1 MEGKLLNHETNI
13 YRNQLNLTI
22 DNFYSDSNILKGFNL
37 IKLENFDRERLERAF
52 YITIR
57 ELYITTFIDLKNFS
71 KVDHEKNSQ
80 FYIPN
85 LIIDSSAEEYLK
97 NLELSNGEIAKIIVF
112 SNQKEAGFMIMMH
125 HGYSDSRSM
134 YTIMKFAMELYYGE
148 YDISSFESSYLKLRI
163 LPLKEKTNRQ
173 KIYLESD
180 KCLRDRNY
188 WENQISN
195 IDFNL
200 TVLNEKSSRITR
212 TLSKLTVDLLA
223 KMNAKKISS
232 NVSVFSLIF
241 SYLKGH
247 LNLNRSYTGF
257 SFDSRI
263 SKEKDSIGMYVNN
276 LFLEYKDGY
285 NSFVL
290 DLLSKTNKNI
300 RNAIKHGKFPVIG
313 EFGIFYDSIIS
324 YVNINDYDGDKYKEL
339 WVPPSEIAIPVVV
352 TFKERGGDVVIELD
366 YQNSLYQSQQIE
378 AFLETYETYLVL
390 FLKRLITKSAF
401 KMDDVPFIYSD
412 TTMSEI
418 KKIPTFDELNLK
430 EIIFK
435 ECLVGHKKTIV
446 SQGDEYSF
454 SEVNIASNIIAKF
467 LSQIDGNYIV
477 IYGKASIE
485 YITIVLAC
493 IKAGKVY
500 IPFSN
505 LSPPNRIVEVMKE
518 LDAKLIC
525 LPDFSIDLLDQE
537 CSKKFHY
544 QDLFASGKEE
554 LLVKE
559 WDMNQTTCC
568 IFYTSGTTGVPK
580 GIPIKFVS
588 IENII
593 SFNDESLVHEKSA
606 LFLIADITFD
616 ISLHAIFGFLS
627 KGKTLI
633 LTEAEKIFSENYLKD
648 KISKYP
654 FGIGLLTPSLV
665 QNVSTDTW
673 NNMDFITIGG
683 EEFPPSLV
691 ADLKTVKKTKIFN
704 AYGPTETTI
713 LCSMKKINDVKAG
726 SKRISIGK
734 PISNTEFMIIDE
746 YKREL
751 PDYFIGEL
759 TIAGI
764 GLMDGYFP
772 NKTNQLFYK
781 NGKKFYKTGDLVY
794 RSEEEYY
801 FVSRVDEQIQLNGYR
816 VEMSDIQFYIDKLI
830 PSKSYALG
838 FVNNELVVFHINQLN
853 VSKIIAELMDVLPVY
868 MVPKRYQLVLKIP
881 ITKNQKKDIKKLQKE
896 YLEKEQ
902 KLQQKKGSY
911 SFIDALKESLTVL
924 HLYENE
930 GTLTKGFNDIS
941 GDSIKAIRLVA
952 LLKDNFEIQVSPVEI
967 LSNKRV
973 DSLNYLNLKNKKNK
987 QYFSTGEKY
996 PLTKFQELLA
1006 MSSLLKP
1013 DSKEYLQCMGFSFPD
1028 EKIRNIYLE
1037 DIINVLERHAIFNT
1051 RIGFH
1056 DGEMYQY
1063 VQENN
1068 KIRIFEHMQ
1077 FDGDLEKII
1086 EPISLTKNAPVCL
1099 YKVNKKNGE
1108 YILIIQTHHI
1118 VTDDQTIAN
1127 LFSEWRKKV
1136 DTEEFDF
1143 SNYIIEERE
1152 YFKSPDYQI
1161 DLKNSIEYSKD
1172 MKQIKF
1178 PTYNPKYEFN
1188 IWNDKNFPIDSFE
1201 KIRSHFGVTT
1211 QALFSFVLCIVL
1223 SSELKEPK
1231 LQFSLPV
1238 SMRDSSDLY
1247 HTFGPLINTVL
1258 VKFEYDKF
1266 KTFEENL
1273 EKYQQFY
1280 LASLASKRIP
1290 ASELIKKNKL
1300 VEGLFNLYII
1310 TQDTVDLSL
1319 GDQIKNVEIKQEEG
1333 HSDLVFQYFN
1343 KENRVQVNYKNYP
1356 TSFINKISKSL
1367 FELLNCG
1374 LNELSKKV
1382 ESIMDKYPKSIV
1394 IREKQDS
1401 ICLDEKLGIWDYILD
1416 AAKLNLN
1423 DLCLFESKITY
1434 RELIESVN
1442 NLSGNLFQK
1451 GVKPGDTIVH
1461 DYNRNDLGILLQIAI
1476 ARVGAT
1482 YVPINNEF
1490 NIEQKTGILNQVQPK
1505 FVITDYPCDYDGYHT
1520 LDVFSLFEYD
1530 QPILDDWNI
1539 GSGNNPAYIMFS
1551 SGTTGTPKGIVI
1563 SHKNIISMVTVGK
1576 SFIKEACSKVLMISN
1591 NGFDGSTYDIY
1602 RTLFNGGILYV
1613 PEENLVRNP
1622 ESLYNYTLEQSITGL
1637 YMSSSYFNIIAETF
1651 DLSKWKSVVEIVVGG
1666 EKLNSNIINRANK
1679 KLPGII
1685 TNGYGPTETTCC
1697 ALSYQI
1703 PKKKEIKSS
1712 VPLGYTNLNLDMIVI
1727 DERGLVCVRGTSG
1740 ELCISGDGKMLGYLN
1755 EKSPMIIYSGKEFY
1769 KTGDI
1774 VVMDEENKFHF
1785 MGRVDR
1791 QIKINGYRVTLNE
1804 LEESLNEIDHI
1815 FESKII
1821 FADNKLIIYLKSQED
1836 EKLSLNDISKKI
1848 PNYLKPYVVR
1858 KVTEFQLNNSGKID
1872 LKNTEFEVLE

>member
-1 MEGKLLNHETNI
+1 MLNHEKNV
-13 YRNQLNLTI
+13 YRNQLNLTTE
-22 DNFYSDSNILKGFNL
+22 NFYNESNILKGFNL
-37 IKLENFDRERLERAF
+37 IKLEQFNRNRLEWAL
-52 YITIR
+52 YETCKELNITS
-57 ELYITTFIDLKNFS
+57 YIDLKNFS
-71 KVDHEKNSQ
+71 RINHEKNNC
-80 FYIPN
+80 FRIPN
-85 LIIDSSAEEYLK
+85 LIINCSAEEYLK
-97 NLELSNGEIAKIIVF
+97 NLKLSNGEIVKIIVF

-134 YTIMKFAMELYYGE
+134 YTIMKLAMELYYGE
-148 YDISSFESSYLKLRI
+148 YAISSFERSRLKLRI
-163 LPLKEKTNRQ
+163 APLTEKINRQ
-173 KIYLESD
+173 KLYLESD
-180 KCLRDRNY
+180 KYFRDRNY
-188 WENQISN
+188 WENQINN
-195 IDFNL
+195 IDFHL
-200 TVLNEKSSRITR
+200 TVVNEKSSRITR
-212 TLSKLTVDLLA
+212 LLSKKTVDLLL
-223 KMNAKKISS
+223 KMNAKGISS

-241 SYLKGH
+241 SYLKGY
-247 LNLNRSYTGF
+247 LNLNNSYTGF
-257 SFDSRI
+257 SFDSRM
-263 SKEKDSIGMYVNN
+263 SKEKDAVGMYVNN
-276 LFLEYKDGY
+276 LFLEYKNGF
-285 NSFVL
+285 NPFVL
-290 DLLSKTNKNI
+290 DLLSQTNKNI
-300 RNAIKHGKFPVIG
+300 RKAIKHGKFPVTS

-324 YVNINDYDGDKYKEL
+324 YVNINDYDVDKYKEF
-339 WVPPSEIAIPVVV
+339 WVPPAEIAIPVVV
-352 TFKERGGDVVIELD
+352 TFKERRNEVVIEFD
-366 YQNSLYQSQQIE
+366 YQNSLYKSQEIE
-378 AFLETYETYLVL
+378 AFLDTYETYLVH

-401 KMDDVPFIYSD
+401 KMNDVPFIYSD

-418 KKIPTFDELNLK
+418 KKISTFDELNLK
-430 EIIFK
+430 EIIFN
-435 ECLVGHKKTIV
+435 ECLTIPKKKIV
-446 SQGDEYSF
+446 YQEDEYLF
-454 SEVNIASNIIAKF
+454 SEINIASNRIAKF
-467 LSQIDGNYIV
+467 LSQIDGDHII

-485 YITIVLAC
+485 YITVVLAC

-505 LSPPNRIVEVMKE
+505 LSPINRIVQVVNE
-518 LDAKLIC
+518 LNAKLIC
-525 LPDFSIDLLDQE
+525 LPDFSIDVLDQDQE
-537 CSKKFHY
+537 SSKKLHY
-544 QDLFASGKEE
+544 QDLLALGKEE
-554 LLVKE
+554 LLAEE
-559 WDMNQTTCC
+559 WDRTQTTCC

-593 SFNDESLVHEKSA
+593 SFNEESSVHEESS

-633 LTEAEKIFSENYLKD
+633 LAEAEKIFSENYLKD

-673 NNMDFITIGG
+673 DNMDFITIGG
-683 EEFPPSLV
+683 EEFPPSLIG
-691 ADLKTVKKTKIFN
+691 DLKTVKKTKIFN

-713 LCSMKKINDVKAG
+713 LCSMKKINEITEG
-726 SKRISIGK
+726 SKKISIGK

-759 TIAGI
+759 TIAGL

-772 NKTNQLFYK
+772 NKTNQFFYK
-781 NGKKFYKTGDLVY
+781 NGEKFYKTGDLVY
-794 RSEEEYY
+794 KSSEEYY
-801 FVSRVDEQIQLNGYR
+801 FVSRIDEQIQLNGYR
-816 VEMSDIQFYIDKLI
+816 VEMSDIKFYIDKLI

-838 FVNNELVVFHINQLN
+838 FVNNELIVFHINQLD
-853 VSKIIAELMDVLPVY
+853 VSKIIADLMDVLPVY
-868 MVPKRYQLVLKIP
+868 MVPKRYHLVLRIP
-881 ITKNQKKDIKKLQKE
+881 ITKNQKKDIKKLEKE

-902 KLQQKKGSY
+902 TLQQKKGSY
-911 SFIDALKESLTVL
+911 SFIDALKESLEVL

-952 LLKDNFEIQVSPVEI
+952 LLKNNFEIQVSPVEI
-967 LSNKRV
+967 LSNKRI
-973 DSLNYLNLKNKKNK
+973 DSLNYLNLKNKKDK
-987 QYFSTGEKY
+987 QYFSMGKKY
-996 PLTKFQELLA
+996 PFTKFQELLA
-1006 MSSLLKP
+1006 VSSLLRP
-1013 DSKEYLQCMGFSFPD
+1013 DSKEYLQCMGFSFPQ
-1028 EKIRNIYLE
+1028 EQIRNTYLE
-1037 DIINVLERHAIFNT
+1037 GIIKVLERHAIFNI
-1051 RIGFH
+1051 RIGFD

-1068 KIRIFEHMQ
+1068 EIRIFEYKQ
-1077 FDGDLEKII
+1077 FDGELEKII

-1099 YKVNKKNGE
+1099 YKVNKMNGE
-1108 YILIIQTHHI
+1108 YILIVQTHHI

-1127 LFSEWRKKV
+1127 LFSEWRGKV
-1136 DTEEFDF
+1136 GIEELDF

-1152 YFKSPDYQI
+1152 YFNSPNYQI
-1161 DLKNSIEYSKD
+1161 DLKNAMEYSKG
-1172 MKQIKF
+1172 MKQIRF
-1178 PTYNPKYEFN
+1178 PTYNPKYGFN
-1188 IWNDKNFPIDSFE
+1188 IWNDENFPIDSFK
-1201 KIRSHFGVTT
+1201 KIRSHFSLTT
-1211 QALFSFVLCIVL
+1211 HALFSFVLCIVL
-1223 SSELKEPK
+1223 SSELKQQK
-1231 LQFSLPV
+1231 LHFSLPV

-1258 VKFEYDKF
+1258 VKFEYDKL

-1280 LASLASKRIP
+1280 LAALASKRVP
-1290 ASELIKKNKL
+1290 ASELIKKNNL
-1300 VEGLFNLYII
+1300 VKDLFSLYII

-1319 GDQIKNVEIKQEEG
+1319 GEQIKNVEIKQDEG
-1333 HSDLVFQYFN
+1333 HSDLVFQYFD
-1343 KENRVQVNYKNYP
+1343 KENRLQVNYKNYP
-1356 TSFINKISKSL
+1356 TSFVNKISTSL
-1367 FELLNCG
+1367 FELLNCEC
-1374 LNELSKKV
+1374 NELSNKV
-1382 ESIMDKYPKSIV
+1382 ESIMNEHPKSIV
-1394 IREKQDS
+1394 IRENQDC
-1401 ICLDEKLGIWDYILD
+1401 IWLDEKLGIWDYILD

-1423 DLCLFESKITY
+1423 NLCLFESKITY

-1451 GVKPGDTIVH
+1451 GVKSGDTIVH

-1476 ARVGAT
+1476 ARIGAI

-1490 NIEQKTGILNQVQPK
+1490 NTEQKTGILNQVQPK
-1505 FVITDYPCDYDGYHT
+1505 FVITEYPCDYEGYHT
-1520 LDVFSLFEYD
+1520 LDVFSLFEYE
-1530 QPILDDWNI
+1530 QLILDDWNI
-1539 GSGNNPAYIMFS
+1539 GCGNNPACIMFS

-1613 PEENLVRNP
+1613 PEENLIRNP
-1622 ESLYNYTLEQSITGL
+1622 ESLFNYTLEQSITGL

-1666 EKLNSNIINRANK
+1666 EKLNSNIINHANK
-1679 KLPGII
+1679 KLLGTI

-1703 PKKKEIKSS
+1703 PKQKEIKSS
-1712 VPLGYTNLNLDMIVI
+1712 VPLGYANLNLDMIVV
-1727 DERGLVCVRGTSG
+1727 DERGLVCERGISG
-1740 ELCISGDGKMLGYLN
+1740 ELCISGDGKMLGYLH
-1755 EKSPMIIYSGKEFY
+1755 EKSPLIIYSGKEFY

-1785 MGRVDR
+1785 IGRVDR
-1791 QIKINGYRVTLNE
+1791 QIKINGYRVILNE
-1804 LEESLNEIDHI
+1804 LEESLNEMELI

-1821 FADNKLIIYLKSQED
+1821 FEDNKLIIYLKSQED
-1836 EKLSLNDISKKI
+1836 AKLSLNEISKKI
-1848 PNYLKPYVVR
+1848 PDYLKPYVIR